1 MRCNTNGH
9 PLRMTVIPSWKN
21 RNAVM
26 YVASLQV
33 VNEWQMNSWRNSVKN
48 WTTSAACCTLLRIGR
63 FHNIFPTF
71 RLVQTQPYAQQ
82 STFLKKLFLT
92 ESTCSDESNSKLL
105 DPRDRKPRVSRSR
118 NQLDV
123 PIVRGSSVLRKD
135 LRLDLFIFPVLFV
148 PKVKSINQ
156 IDL

>member
-1 MRCNTNGH
+1 
-9 PLRMTVIPSWKN
+9 MTDELLTQLCEELNEECCMLHTATDRKIPQHIPNISPSPDT
-21 RNAVM
+21 AV
-26 YVASLQV
+26 
-33 VNEWQMNSWRNSVKN
+33 
-48 WTTSAACCTLLRIGR
+48 C
-63 FHNIFPTF
+63 
-71 RLVQTQPYAQQ
+71 